1 MDNNVRALIVKKFK
15 DADLE
20 LGVGRHNVDE
30 TFVVRVCGSVE
41 KHEDQWIAPT
51 ISIPLIPVVA
61 CLWERLGVER
71 DTAMTILRDAITE
84 AMQSKTNESPSIKS
98 RMDEVAEAVAA
109 VKRDLIGVLPKMRR
123 TGRTDV
129 SDLRVTIADLS
140 PVEQPLYTV
149 A

>member
-15 DADLE
+15 DAELE

-30 TFVVRVCGSVE
+30 TFVVRVVGSVE
-41 KHEDQWIAPT
+41 RHEDQWIAPT
-51 ISIPLIPVVA
+51 ISIPLIPVIA
-61 CLWERLGVER
+61 FFWSRLGVEK
-71 DTAMTILRDAITE
+71 DTAMEVLRDAIKE
-84 AMQSKTNESPSIKS
+84 AMLSKTNESPSIKS
-98 RMDEVAEAVAA
+98 KMDEVAEAVAA

-140 PVEQPLYTV
+140 PQPLYTV

>member
-1 MDNNVRALIVKKFK
+1 MDNNVRALIVKKLK
-15 DADLE
+15 DSELDLP
-20 LGVGRHNVDE
+20 VGRTNVDE
-30 TFVVRVCGSVE
+30 TFVVRVVGSVE

-51 ISIPLIPVVA
+51 ISIPLIPVIA
-61 CLWERLGVER
+61 FFWDRLGVER
-71 DTAMTILRDAITE
+71 DTAMGVLRDAITE

-98 RMDEVAEAVAA
+98 KMDEVAEAVAA

-123 TGRTDV
+123 TGKTDV